1 MPLLIAHG
9 PCMKLKLFNPT
20 FKARLSLASFSTHVP
35 TSLPHIRQNNKTY
48 WFGSLLLWANISTVV
63 YVHSVFFMYLSPFV
77 NVNII
82 SSLKPHSYFLTS
94 LDEDNQSFYEVPW
107 RNTILGI

>member
-1 MPLLIAHG
+1 MPPLIAHG

-20 FKARLSLASFSTHVP
+20 FKARLSLASFSKHVP

-48 WFGSLLLWANISTVV
+48 WFGGGLFWGKHFHSCLCAHTLLNA
-63 YVHSVFFMYLSPFV
+63 
-77 NVNII
+77 NII
-82 SSLKPHSYFLTS
+82 SSLKPHSYFLTF
-94 LDEDNQSFYEVPW
+94 LDEDNQSFYEGPW